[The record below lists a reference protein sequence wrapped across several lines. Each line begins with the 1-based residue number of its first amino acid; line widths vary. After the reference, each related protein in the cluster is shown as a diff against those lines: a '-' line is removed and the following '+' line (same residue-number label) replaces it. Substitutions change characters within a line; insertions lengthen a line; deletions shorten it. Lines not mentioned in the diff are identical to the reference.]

1 MKFLKIGTTLIFL
14 GSLAFATSTEDFF
27 YQRGYENGYASGY
40 ERGVQEAFKEAKA
53 MLSKYADSLKSYEIG
68 KYLIKNQN
76 LTYPQVWQ
84 EVGNDGVLKLRVIP
98 SEITKE
104 LNVES
109 LFSKFATIPTLK
121 ESPQTSLSLSI
132 EEQNAVLLNNRD
144 SNINHLTQSVK
155 EQANKQ
161 TLQIK
166 KSAKNLDILKRAN
179 VVFSDEGDFYN
190 VLFFTNTERQDFCR
204 QFEICR

>member
-1 MKFLKIGTTLIFL
+1 MKILKSTLVLSLFC
-14 GSLAFATSTEDFF
+14 SLALADSTEDFF

-40 ERGVQEAFKEAKA
+40 EKGVKDAFSEAKA

-68 KYLIKNQN
+68 KYLIQNQN

-84 EVGNDGVLKLRVIP
+84 EVGQDGTIKLRIVP
-98 SEITKE
+98 SEIVKE
-104 LNVES
+104 LDIDA
-109 LFSKFATIPTLK
+109 LFAKFATIPTLK
-121 ESPQTSLSLSI
+121 EQTSQTLSLSP

-144 SNINHLTQSVK
+144 SNMNSLTQNVS

-166 KSAKNLDILKRAN
+166 KNAKNLDILKRAN
-179 VVFSDEGDFYN
+179 VVFSDEGAFYN
-190 VLFFTNTERQDFCR
+190 VLFFTDTEKKDFCR
-204 QFEICR
+204 QYKICN

>member
-1 MKFLKIGTTLIFL
+1 MKILKSTLVFSL
-14 GSLAFATSTEDFF
+14 FCSLALADSTEDFF

-40 ERGVQEAFKEAKA
+40 EKGVKDAFDEAKA

-68 KYLIKNQN
+68 KYLIQNQN

-84 EVGNDGVLKLRVIP
+84 EVGQDGTIKLRIVP
-98 SEITKE
+98 SEIVKE
-104 LNVES
+104 LDIDA
-109 LFSKFATIPTLK
+109 LFAKFVTIPTLK
-121 ESPQTSLSLSI
+121 EQTSQTLSLSP

-144 SNINHLTQSVK
+144 SNMNSLTQNVS

-166 KSAKNLDILKRAN
+166 KNAKNLDILKRAN
-179 VVFSDEGDFYN
+179 VVFSDEGAFYN
-190 VLFFTNTERQDFCR
+190 VLFFTDTEKKDFCR
-204 QFEICR
+204 QYKICN